1 MRAMLGMRLQEYA
14 NPLHESRKA
23 HETRV
28 NAAWHGASRVF
39 YMKRDT
45 LAEAQKWGDFPVT
58 MIGIFTPD
66 YDTQWDV
73 QIETVVGCSMISREV
88 VRTFASR
95 ADAEAFI
102 ASEFGI
108 RRQAM
113 DGDDAHDGWW
123 LS

>member
-1 MRAMLGMRLQEYA
+1 MRAMPGMRLQEYA
-14 NPLHESRKA
+14 NPLHASRKT
-23 HETRV
+23 HETRG
-28 NAAWHGASRVF
+28 NASWHGARRVF

-45 LAEAQKWGDFPVT
+45 LAESKKWGDFPIT
-58 MIGIFTPD
+58 MVGVFTPD
-66 YDTQWDV
+66 YESEWQV
-73 QIETVVGCSMISREV
+73 EIHTVVGCATTSWEV
-88 VRTFASR
+88 IRTFATR

-102 ASEFGI
+102 AAEFGI